1 MGSGA
6 VGIDIERLSSFE
18 TRLFKSLCYSPGCR
32 FSVRRGSSYVICI
45 AGVAVAADFSQY
57 LCTPEPC
64 VFIFLKHQRTG
75 SLAHHESLSAGIE
88 RQAGLERVF
97 LQ

>member
-6 VGIDIERLSSFE
+6 VGIDIERLSRAKF
-18 TRLFKSLCYSPGCR
+18 RLFERLCDSPGCR

-45 AGVAVAADFSQY
+45 AGVAVAADLSQY

-64 VFIFLKHQRTG
+64 VFIFLKHQCTG
-75 SLAHHESLSAGIE
+75 PLAHHESLSAGIE